1 MTASTIELL
10 AFVQTIILS
19 IALPLSTIAAYGS
32 RGTQWGGVV
41 APLPV
46 IELSFIIG
54 IAMGLLDYDTG
65 TLLLVQA
72 VVFSVGVV
80 GTTIVA
86 IRLMKLA
93 TGGIRA

>member
-1 MTASTIELL
+1 MTATTIELL

-32 RGTQWGGVV
+32 RGTEWGGVV
-41 APLPV
+41 APLPA
-46 IELSFIIG
+46 IEVSFITG

-65 TLLLVQA
+65 QLVLVQA
-72 VVFSVGVV
+72 VVFGVGVV

-86 IRLMKLA
+86 IRLMKLS
-93 TGGIRA
+93 TGGTRA